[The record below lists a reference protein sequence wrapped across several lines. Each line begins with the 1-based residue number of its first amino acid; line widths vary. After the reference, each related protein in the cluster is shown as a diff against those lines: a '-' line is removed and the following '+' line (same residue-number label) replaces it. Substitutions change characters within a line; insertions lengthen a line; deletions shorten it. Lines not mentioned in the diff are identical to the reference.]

1 MQRYRSPLVGRHG
14 EVEDVAGVLRSDGA
28 AVRTLLVTGGAGTGK
43 TAVLGEARRAAAK
56 EGVKVLRLGW
66 EGAQGPGPVRPVFAG
81 PERLARHLA
90 ALSESPEYG
99 RAIHNADPPP
109 CDAPPWPERHG
120 RDPLHQP
127 PRADP
132 RRPTGQG
139 PAGTAALADAVC
151 GVLAKIHDGRHLVR
165 ITVVRRAQSQAV
177 GPGGELAVLST
188 LGEVLADAAQYV
200 PFALIV
206 DDTHRMPG
214 PTASALGLLLRAFR
228 PAGVPVVLAGRPMG
242 RGQVGGARLP
252 AAADRVL
259 ELPPLSSAEVG
270 ELIVQRLGRPV
281 EPGLVAAVLR
291 SLGPLAGSPAAVLSV
306 LAALE
311 ECGGLLELDGQTCL
325 TVPERELRL
334 TADVTDLGRLGWPD
348 VSPDADTVGM
358 AAVLARLTERAE
370 LRLDDLHRVRP
381 LGGLPEAVGRALDDL
396 VRDRVVTVDRDGG
409 TAFAVPALAAALLTL
424 PVRRDVRSLHAMI
437 TRSVTDRLGA
447 AATGAA
453 HPRLVGHVA
462 AAGPTLGAALAVP
475 LLLAAAR
482 SSAKLDSPWGSRGYH
497 SALRHL
503 PPHDARTTGVLRES
517 AALGLRHADH
527 TGVLA
532 LGEPLLAC
540 LDGPHGEDRAGL
552 EWVTR
557 AWTLSALH
565 EHRSPHTGDA
575 GLRYDVALGRVPAAA
590 VLAGLGGLYGIGPVT
605 PTTFRP
611 GPTADRVPD
620 ADHES
625 GSGAVPSPAE
635 VRLLAAA
642 VGGGAEFERA
652 RRGLPRDALGEAAL
666 DRLRNA
672 AAYGDLAGALE
683 AVLGGRYVM
692 AGQST
697 AVQYHAM
704 VREYLAG
711 NWDSAL
717 SVARR
722 IETRGRTDGA
732 AGVGQL
738 ARALAAEIQL
748 VRGELGRA
756 REWLDLIPD
765 SVSHPLVSRA
775 RLGVRYWSGQE
786 DEADEALEEAWR
798 DVRRARESG
807 RLAGVDRVLL
817 RILSI
822 TLEGNSPAAVRRT
835 MEEMETLHEESASP
849 MTREV
854 VLLGRGMVHGD
865 ADSALAAYRLARQ
878 RVDVLLRLDCC
889 QCLAEVGD
897 DPRLWLAE
905 ATRSGHALGMGRPI
919 RSRLGASARRRN
931 VSLPRRRAA
940 REGRGERDARLIAMV
955 SEGSTNR
962 QIAARLACSEKTVE
976 QRLTRLFRRTGCRSR
991 VELAAAWLDG
1001 SLVRQGLLLDA
1012 GPRRHGGD
1020 GTALPAG

>member
-1 MQRYRSPLVGRHG
+1 MERYRSPLVARHG
-14 EVEDVAGVLRSDGA
+14 EVEDVAEVLRSAGA
-28 AVRTLLVTGGAGTGK
+28 AVRTLLITGGAGTGK
-43 TAVLGEARRAAAK
+43 TAVLGEAWRAAAE
-56 EGVKVLRLGW
+56 EGAKVLRLGW
-66 EGAQGPGPVRPVFAG
+66 ED
-81 PERLARHLA
+81 AR
-90 ALSESPEYG
+90 
-99 RAIHNADPPP
+99 
-109 CDAPPWPERHG
+109 
-120 RDPLHQP
+120 
-127 PRADP
+127 
-132 RRPTGQG
+132 G

-151 GVLAKIHDGRHLVR
+151 GVLARIQDGRHLVR
-165 ITVVRRAQSQAV
+165 VTVVRRARSGAV
-177 GPGGELAVLST
+177 GRGGEVALLSA
-188 LGEVLADAAQYV
+188 LGEMLADAAQHV

-206 DDTHRMPG
+206 DDIHRMPD

-228 PAGVPVVLAGRPMG
+228 PAGVPVVMAGRPMG
-242 RGQVGGARLP
+242 PGRVGGARLP

-259 ELPPLSSAEVG
+259 ELPPLSSAEAG
-270 ELIVQRLGRPV
+270 ELIARRLGRPV
-281 EPGLVAAVLR
+281 EPDLVTAVLR
-291 SLGPLAGSPAAVLSV
+291 SLGPLAGSPVAVLSV
-306 LAALE
+306 LASLE
-311 ECGGLLELDGQTCL
+311 ERGGLLELDGRICL
-325 TVPERELRL
+325 MAPAGGPRL
-334 TADVTDLGRLGWPD
+334 TADVTELGRLGWPD
-348 VSPDADTVGM
+348 ASPDAGTVGM
-358 AAVLARLTERAE
+358 AAVLARLAERAE
-370 LRLDDLHRVRP
+370 VRLDDLHRVRP
-381 LGGLPEAVGRALDDL
+381 LGGLPEAVGRALDGL
-396 VRDRVVTVDRDGG
+396 VRDRVVTVDRDGAI
-409 TAFAVPALAAALLTL
+409 AFAVPALAAALLTL
-424 PVRRDVRSLHAMI
+424 PARRDVRSLHAAI

-453 HPRLVGHVA
+453 HPRLAGHAA
-462 AAGPTLGAALAVP
+462 AAGPALGAALAVP

-482 SSAKLDSPWGSRGYH
+482 SGARPDSSWAARSGARPDSSWAARGYH

-503 PPHDARTTGVLRES
+503 PPHDTRTTGVLRES
-517 AALGLRHADH
+517 AALSLRYADH
-527 TGVLA
+527 IGVLE

-540 LDGPHGEDRAGL
+540 LDGPHGGDRGGL

-565 EHRSPHTGDA
+565 EHRSPHTDDA
-575 GLRYDVALGRVPAAA
+575 DPRYGAALGRVPAAA
-590 VLAGLGGLYGIGPVT
+590 ALAGLGGLYGIGPLT
-605 PTTFRP
+605 PMTFRP
-611 GPTADRVPD
+611 GRAADGVPDIGRVPDATRLPDADRVPD
-620 ADHES
+620 GSRVPGADRVPGTGRVPGVDRFADTGRVPDTDRVPETDQES

-652 RRGLPRDALGEAAL
+652 RRDLPRDAPGEAAPGEAAL

-683 AVLGGRYVM
+683 AVLGERYVG

-704 VREYLAG
+704 VSEYLAG
-711 NWDSAL
+711 HWDSAL
-717 SVARR
+717 SGARR
-722 IETRGRTDGA
+722 IETRGRADGA

-748 VRGELGRA
+748 VRGEFGRA
-756 REWLDLIPD
+756 REWLDLIPE
-765 SVSHPLVSRA
+765 SVVHPLVARA
-775 RLGVRYWSGQE
+775 RLGVGYWSGQG
-786 DEADEALEEAWR
+786 DEALDEAWR

-807 RLAGVDRVLL
+807 LLAGVDRVLL

-822 TLEGNSPAAVRRT
+822 TLEGDDPAAVRRT

-865 ADSALAAYRLARQ
+865 ADSALAAYRLTRQ
-878 RVDVLLRLDCC
+878 RVDVLLRVDCC
-889 QCLAEVGD
+889 GCLAEVGD
-897 DPRLWLAE
+897 DPQFWLAE

-919 RSRLGASARRRN
+919 RSRLGAAARRRN

-940 REGRGERDARLIAMV
+940 REGRSERDARLIAMV

-1001 SLVRQGLLLDA
+1001 SLARQGLVPAA

-1020 GTALPAG
+1020 GTALPTG

>member
-1 MQRYRSPLVGRHG
+1 MQQYRSPLVGRHG
-14 EVEDVAGVLRSDGA
+14 EVEDVAGVLRSAGA
-28 AVRTLLVTGGAGTGK
+28 AARTLLVTGGAGTGK

-56 EGVKVLRLGW
+56 EGAKVLRLGW
-66 EGAQGPGPVRPVFAG
+66 EGA
-81 PERLARHLA
+81 
-90 ALSESPEYG
+90 
-99 RAIHNADPPP
+99 
-109 CDAPPWPERHG
+109 
-120 RDPLHQP
+120 
-127 PRADP
+127 
-132 RRPTGQG
+132 QG

-151 GVLAKIHDGRHLVR
+151 GVLATIHDSRHLARV
-165 ITVVRRAQSQAV
+165 TVVRRAQSQTV
-177 GPGGELAVLST
+177 GRGSEVALLST
-188 LGEVLADAAQYV
+188 LGEVLADTAQYV

-206 DDTHRMPG
+206 DDTHRMPD

-228 PAGVPVVLAGRPMG
+228 PAGVPVVMVGRPMG
-242 RGQVGGARLP
+242 PGQVSGARLP
-252 AAADRVL
+252 AAADRLL
-259 ELPPLSSAEVG
+259 ELPPLSSAEAG
-270 ELIVQRLGRPV
+270 ELIVRRLGRPV
-281 EPGLVAAVLR
+281 EPDLVTAVLR

-306 LAALE
+306 LASLE
-311 ECGGLLELDGQTCL
+311 ERGGLLELDGRICL
-325 TVPERELRL
+325 TVPEGGLRL
-334 TADVTDLGRLGWPD
+334 TADATDLGRLGWPD
-348 VSPDADTVGM
+348 ASPDAGTVGM
-358 AAVLARLTERAE
+358 AAALARLAEGAE

-409 TAFAVPALAAALLTL
+409 IAFAVPALAAALLTL
-424 PVRRDVRSLHAMI
+424 PACRDVRSLHATI

-453 HPRLVGHVA
+453 HPRLADHVA

-482 SSAKLDSPWGSRGYH
+482 NSAKLDRSWGARSYH

-503 PPHDARTTGVLRES
+503 PPHDTRTTGVLREA
-517 AALGLRHADH
+517 AALGLRYADH
-527 TGVLA
+527 IGVLA

-540 LDGPHGEDRAGL
+540 LDGPHGGDRGAL

-565 EHRSPHTGDA
+565 EHRSPYTDDHRSPHTDDA
-575 GLRYDVALGRVPAAA
+575 DPRYGAALGRMPAAA
-590 VLAGLGGLYGIGPVT
+590 ALAGLGGLYGIGPIT
-605 PTTFRP
+605 PMTFRP

-620 ADHES
+620 ADQES

-635 VRLLAAA
+635 ARLLAAA

-672 AAYGDLAGALE
+672 AAYGDLAGAVE
-683 AVLGGRYVM
+683 AVLGERYAG

-711 NWDSAL
+711 HWDSAL
-717 SVARR
+717 SGARR
-722 IETRGRTDGA
+722 IETRGRADGA

-748 VRGELGRA
+748 VRGEFGRA

-765 SVSHPLVSRA
+765 SVSHPLVARA
-775 RLGVRYWSGQE
+775 RLGVRYWSGQG
-786 DEADEALEEAWR
+786 DEALEEAWR
-798 DVRRARESG
+798 EVRRARESG
-807 RLAGVDRVLL
+807 LLAGVERVLL

-822 TLEGNSPAAVRRT
+822 ALEGNNPGAMRRT
-835 MEEMETLHEESASP
+835 LEEMETLHEESASP

-878 RVDVLLRLDCC
+878 RVDVPLRVDCC
-889 QCLAEVGD
+889 GCLAEVGD
-897 DPRLWLAE
+897 DPQRWLAE

-919 RSRLGASARRRN
+919 RSRLGAAARRRN

-940 REGRGERDARLIAMV
+940 REGRSERDARLIAMV

-1001 SLVRQGLLLDA
+1001 SLARQGLVPDA

-1020 GTALPAG
+1020 GTELPTG